1 MEPHPVAIITGASQ
15 GIGKACAIG
24 ISQAGYRP
32 VLVARTESKL
42 RAVANEIEARL
53 TTGEIQKPIVYPL
66 DVTDYA
72 KVQQFVAEIDNQFGR
87 VDLLVNNAGILRRG
101 TLDVSVSDFE
111 QIIKTNLVS
120 PFVLL
125 KELVPLMKKRG
136 KGHIFNIASRGGKTG
151 FAGEGAYDASKFGI
165 VGLSESLYREL
176 AREGI
181 SVTAICPGW
190 VNTEM
195 AQQGGATLSGEEMI
209 QPEDILKTIQWVLEL
224 APNTCV
230 REVVIEPTRS
240 IV

>member
-1 MEPHPVAIITGASQ
+1 MEPYPVAIITGASQ

-24 ISQAGYRP
+24 LSQAGYRP

-42 RAVANEIEARL
+42 QDVANEIEARDIK
-53 TTGEIQKPIVYPL
+53 GEVQKPLIYPL

-72 KVQQFVAEIDNQFGR
+72 KVQQFVREIDNRFGR
-87 VDLLVNNAGILRRG
+87 VDLLVSNAGILRRG

-111 QIIKTNLVS
+111 KIIQTNLVS

-125 KELVPLMKKRG
+125 KEVLPLMKKLG
-136 KGHIFNIASRGGKTG
+136 KGHIFNVASRGGKVG
-151 FAGEGAYDASKFGI
+151 FAGEGAYDASKFGY
-165 VGLSESLYREL
+165 VGLSESLYREV

-195 AQQGGATLSGEEMI
+195 AQQGGATLSAEEMI

-230 REVVIEPTRS
+230 REVVLEPSKS
-240 IV
+240 IA